1 MWRHPFHEVVEASNG
16 FDAVA
21 DNWTHD
27 KLSADRSSAPTTFM
41 ARRSFVAATIAGT
54 AAVGALLIGQEAEAA
69 QRRARTVRRGTATTS
84 EIRRRPQA
92 SGSSSPSL
100 VFKEPDPIPPPGV
113 YTTFALGEEG

>member
-16 FDAVA
+16 LDAAA
-21 DNWTHD
+21 DNRPHD
-27 KLSADRSSAPTTFM
+27 KLSADRSTAPTKFM
-41 ARRSFVAATIAGT
+41 ARRGFVAATVAGT
-54 AAVGALLIGQEAEAA
+54 AAIGALLIGQQAEAR
-69 QRRARTVRRGTATTS
+69 QRRGRPSRGVTTS